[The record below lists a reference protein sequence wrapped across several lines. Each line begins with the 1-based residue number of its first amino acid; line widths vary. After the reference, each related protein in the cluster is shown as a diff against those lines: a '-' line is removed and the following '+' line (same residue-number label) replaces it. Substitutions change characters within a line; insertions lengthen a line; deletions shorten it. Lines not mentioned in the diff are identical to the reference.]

1 MDKFWLYF
9 FGFLIVLVV
18 LLGVFRPDQLD
29 NALNWLGFFGI
40 LFLWTLG
47 SIIVLALAIGAGLLI
62 FKANHRSRRQV
73 DGAYA
78 LQRIRL
84 GWGRY
89 AVVDPNALVGAGYI
103 VDRNTGQISE
113 IEPAAGWQI
122 QATIRAMVESTRKAQ
137 AMYPGDFARMDKN
150 GAFSKPPSVT
160 AGALKALQNDK
171 PPKTIDVAPNGWDDA
186 PPPAPRL
193 LTGPVEAT
201 ATGDKA
207 HWTVGQADDG
217 TLCQFDPSIHAHAAV
232 VGNTGTGKTTSV
244 AALLATQAVRSGY
257 HTVILDPDGGEDWSP
272 FAQVAEH
279 HETDRT
285 TFADQV
291 RTVHRLFERRTDGA
305 ERKIPVFVIIEEYG
319 DLITQLRTVKRS
331 DADHVDAML
340 DTMLR
345 RGRKRRIHL
354 CFVDQYPEKWSPQV
368 ISGTKFQAVFQ
379 LGPNQGAKMQQ
390 YKAHEL
396 PDRGAFMHRG
406 QIYRTWHA
414 AAELPRLLQ
423 GIPTTN
429 RRLIAGNGANAGAT
443 PAQRP
448 PDAPS
453 APAQRPPKPESE
465 SEAKWREF
473 TDRWFEAHPQFL
485 SEPYGG
491 ISALA
496 RAMAHEDGRP
506 EDWPAYKSTAKEYFD
521 AFLHEFSTYVR
532 QSPRH
537 VLRNPPRET

>member
-9 FGFLIVLVV
+9 FGFLTVLIV
-18 LLGVFRPDQLD
+18 LLGAFRPDQLD
-29 NALNWLGFFGI
+29 NALNWLGFFAV

-47 SIIVLALAIGAGLLI
+47 SLIVLALAVFAGLLI

-103 VDRNTGQISE
+103 VDRNVGQIE
-113 IEPAAGWQI
+113 EMTPAAGWQV

-171 PPKTIDVAPNGWDDA
+171 QPKTIDVVPNGWDDA

-201 ATGDKA
+201 STGDKA

-244 AALLATQAVRSGY
+244 AALLATQAVRAGY

-279 HETDRT
+279 CETDRT

-291 RTVHRLFERRTDGA
+291 RTVYRLFERRADGA
-305 ERKIPVFVIIEEYG
+305 DRKIPVFVVIEEYG
-319 DLITQLRTVKRS
+319 DIISQLRTVSRG
-331 DADHVDAML
+331 DADHVDTML

-368 ISGTKFQAVFQ
+368 ISGAKFQTVFQ

-396 PDRGAFMHRG
+396 PDRGAFLHRG

-414 AAELPRLLQ
+414 AAEMPALLQ
-423 GIPTTN
+423 GIQPTS
-429 RRLIAGNGANAGAT
+429 RRLITANGDNVGA
-443 PAQRP
+443 
-448 PDAPS
+448 
-453 APAQRPPKPESE
+453 APAHRQPTPRVTPVHRAPESSTE
-465 SEAKWREF
+465 HAAKWREF

-496 RAMAHEDGRP
+496 RSMAHADGRTD
-506 EDWPAYKSTAKEYFD
+506 DWPSYKSTAKEYFD
-521 AFLHEFSTYVR
+521 AFVGDWSKALAATTKE
-532 QSPRH
+532 
-537 VLRNPPRET
+537 